1 MEDANRK
8 AFRRG
13 GMDSFIMSH
22 KRLFFHEIYSIS
34 SDYFYLN
41 DILDHLVI

>member
-1 MEDANRK
+1 MEDAKRK

-22 KRLFFHEIYSIS
+22 KRLFYDEIYSIL
-34 SDYFYLN
+34 FNLFNVYLN
-41 DILDHLVI
+41 DI